1 MGSFGAA
8 MYTNTY
14 MILRGVGTGETGE
27 ARASPEI
34 RGCIKSNSH
43 IGKKKKI
50 RRVFFFWV
58 LHLKSYCSYAPE
70 YSH

>member
-27 ARASPEI
+27 AEA
-34 RGCIKSNSH
+34 
-43 IGKKKKI
+43 
-50 RRVFFFWV
+50 V
-58 LHLKSYCSYAPE
+58 
-70 YSH
+70 